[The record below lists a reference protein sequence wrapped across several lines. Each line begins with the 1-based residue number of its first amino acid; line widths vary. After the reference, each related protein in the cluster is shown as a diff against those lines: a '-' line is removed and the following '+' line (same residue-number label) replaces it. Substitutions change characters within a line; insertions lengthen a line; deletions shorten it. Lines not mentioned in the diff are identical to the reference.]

1 MARKTLTR
9 RPRKR
14 VALLIETS
22 NAYGRGLLRGIR
34 SFVRENSQWSTF
46 LIESGRGQASP
57 EWVARFKGD
66 GIIARIETPG
76 IAAAVTATGL
86 PVVDVS
92 AARLVESLPWVETDD
107 RAIAELA
114 LSHLTERGFKRLAY
128 CGDDR
133 FNWSRWR
140 YEHFTKLAEKS
151 GHLCAVLNTPATA
164 LDPDEELAT
173 LTRWVQSLE
182 KPVGIMACYDIR
194 GRQILDAC
202 RAADIDVP
210 DDVAVLGVDN
220 DQLLCDLTDP
230 TLSSIVPDT
239 HKAGYLAAETLAKL
253 MSHKQ
258 VAPGSSSL
266 VPPRGIVTR
275 RSTDG
280 LAIEDVDVSAA
291 MRFIREHACEGINVD
306 HVLDQVPLSRRV
318 LEARFKKAINR
329 TPHEQILRLQLQRAK
344 ELLTETE
351 LPLSQVAAACG
362 FRHAEYLSV
371 VFKKHEGVPPSHYRA
386 VHADK

>member
-1 MARKTLTR
+1 MARRTLKK

-57 EWVARFKGD
+57 EWVTRFKGD
-66 GIIARIETPG
+66 GIIARIETPD

-92 AARLVESLPWVETDD
+92 AARLIESLPWVETDD

-114 LSHLTERGFKRLAY
+114 MNHLTERGFKRLAY

-140 YEHFTKLAEKS
+140 GDHFTKLTQQA
-151 GHLCAVLNTPATA
+151 GHKCAVLNTPAEA
-164 LDPDEELAT
+164 LDPDRELAV
-173 LTRWVQSLE
+173 LTEWLQSLE

-202 RAADIDVP
+202 RAADIAVP

-239 HKAGYLAAETLAKL
+239 HKAGYLAASTLAKL
-253 MSHKQ
+253 MARRR
-258 VAPGSSSL
+258 VAPGSGQL
-266 VPPRGIVTR
+266 VEPRGVVTR

-280 LAIEDVDVSAA
+280 LAIEDAEVSAA
-291 MRFIREHACEGINVD
+291 MRFIREHACEGINVED
-306 HVLDQVPLSRRV
+306 VLAQVPLSRRV
-318 LEARFKKAINR
+318 LEARFKRAINR
-329 TPHEQILRLQLQRAK
+329 SPHQQIVRLQLQRAK
-344 ELLTETE
+344 QLLAETR
-351 LPLSQVAAACG
+351 LPLSQIAAACG

-371 VFKKHEGVPPSHYRA
+371 VFKKYEGVPPSHYRSA
-386 VHADK
+386 HGVS